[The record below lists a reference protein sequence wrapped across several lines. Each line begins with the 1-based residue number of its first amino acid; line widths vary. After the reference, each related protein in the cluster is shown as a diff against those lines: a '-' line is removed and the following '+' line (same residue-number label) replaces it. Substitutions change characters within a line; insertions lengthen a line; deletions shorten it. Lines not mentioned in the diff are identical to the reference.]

1 MKAILVNEDK
11 TLRWDDVADPVL
23 GTDDCLVKIEAAAV
37 NRADLMQR
45 EGDYPPPP
53 GSLRLAKARK
63 QNPVG
68 RSVIGFAP
76 FWVAAVMPSMPISN
90 TIC

>member
-53 GSLRLAKARK
+53 GCPEWMGLEIAGTIVAVGEGAKAKSGWKIR
-63 QNPVG
+63 
-68 RSVIGFAP
+68 
-76 FWVAAVMPSMPISN
+76 
-90 TIC
+90 T